1 MFRIPRIRAAA
12 VVAAVASVMVAVVGC
27 TSLKEEFIPDEPGVV
42 DVPGEGRSVSLKG
55 TISMGGGNPV
65 SKALTE
71 EGVKTFAV
79 GDSITV
85 VYKNTGGQTVK
96 AVSKAFTAEDIHEEG
111 KKADIR
117 VTLVEPAE
125 GGPLRYIYPAAMAKE
140 VIAPEAD
147 VDSDE
152 ATIAFERLA
161 NQDGTLAS
169 IASGLDLAVFDGSL
183 TDGAELPVSAS
194 LSNKLTICKFTVKEG
209 GSDITSKLSNFTVSN
224 GEHTYTLSPAAPA
237 AKFAGAPIY
246 VAMRPVE
253 SGDISF
259 TATDNVN
266 WYEKSVSEKTLSAG
280 SIYPIGITL
289 TKTFDGKA
297 TPLTF
302 EAITAG
308 ADVFFNP
315 KVKYSIDG
323 GVSWAEDYYVE
334 LENVGDKVMIL
345 YYNPTE
351 RLNIICDRDCYIYG
365 NIMSLA
371 TDYSSDP
378 YAFATNVVM
387 PQWFTFYQLFKSDN
401 TPIKNHIKN
410 HPTKPLVLPATTL
423 EESCYEEMFS
433 GCTGLTKAPELPA
446 TILTESC
453 YRKMFYG
460 CTGLISAPSLPATTL
475 TESCYREMF
484 NGCTGLISAPSIS
497 ATTLA
502 KDCCTDMFN
511 GCTGLTTAP
520 ALPATELAYE
530 CYLRMFKDCTR
541 LTTAPELPATTL
553 TELCYSEMF
562 RGCTRLTT
570 APELPATTLTKSCY
584 GEMFKDCT
592 RLTTAPELPAT
603 ELAPYCY
610 HEMFY
615 GCNNLTQAP
624 STLPALSMANY
635 CYNGMFSSC
644 YLLTK
649 APALPATSLADHC
662 YRNMFFNCY
671 NLIQAPPELPATDL
685 KPYCYNDMFYNCKSL
700 TTVPVLPATTLVE
713 ACYNSMF
720 NQCLKLSS
728 ITCLATDISASNCTK
743 NWLLSA
749 GKDVTT
755 EKRFITPSA
764 TGWITDNNSGIPT
777 GWTRVD
783 YTPPTSPTP

>member
-1 MFRIPRIRAAA
+1 MKQIFRIPRIRAAA
-12 VVAAVASVMVAVVGC
+12 VVAAVAAVMGAVVGC
-27 TSLKEEFIPDEPGVV
+27 TSLKEEFIPDEPVV
-42 DVPGEGRSVSLKG
+42 VPGEGRSVTLKG
-55 TISMGGGNPV
+55 TISMGGGSPV

-96 AVSKAFTAEDIHEEG
+96 AVSEPFTAEDIHEEG
-111 KKADIR
+111 KKVDIR
-117 VTLVEPAE
+117 VTLVDPVA
-125 GGPLRYIYPAAMAKE
+125 GGALRYIYPAAMAKE
-140 VIAPEAD
+140 TIAALAD

-169 IASGLDLAVFDGSL
+169 IASNLDLAVFDGSL
-183 TDGAELPVSAS
+183 TEGAGLPVSAS

-209 GSDITSKLSNFTVSN
+209 GSDITDKLSSFTVSN

-246 VAMRPVE
+246 VAMRPVG

-266 WYEKSVSEKTLSAG
+266 WYEKSVSGKTLEAG

-297 TPLTF
+297 TPLTV
-302 EAITAG
+302 EAIQPWT
-308 ADVFFNP
+308 DVSFGS

-323 GVSWAEDYYVE
+323 GVSWAEGSYVE
-334 LENVGDKVMIL
+334 LENAGDKVMIL
-345 YYNPTE
+345 YNPTASLE
-351 RLNIICDRDCYIYG
+351 IVCYRDCYIYG

-371 TDYSSDP
+371 TVYSSDP
-378 YAFATNVVM
+378 YAFDPYAFATNDVI
-387 PQWFTFYQLFKSDN
+387 PPGYSFYQLFKGN
-401 TPIKNHIKN
+401 TYIKN

-423 EESCYEEMFS
+423 EESCYKEMFS

-446 TILTESC
+446 T
-453 YRKMFYG
+453 
-460 CTGLISAPSLPATTL
+460 TL

-484 NGCTGLISAPSIS
+484 NGCTGLISVPSLPATTLAESCYREMFKGCTGLISAPSIS

-520 ALPATELAYE
+520 QLPATELAYE
-530 CYLRMFKDCTR
+530 CYLRMFKDCTG

-584 GEMFKDCT
+584 REMFKDCT

-615 GCNNLTQAP
+615 GCDNLTQAP

-635 CYNGMFSSC
+635 CYNGMFSCC

-662 YRNMFFNCY
+662 YRNMFFNCI

-728 ITCLATDISASNCTK
+728 ITCLATDIPLNCTV

-749 GKDVTT
+749 GTDVTT

-764 TGWITDNNSGIPT
+764 TGWTTGVDGIPT

-783 YTPPTSPTP
+783 YTPPTPPTP

>member
-1 MFRIPRIRAAA
+1 MKQILRILCIAALA
-12 VVAAVASVMVAVVGC
+12 MVGTMAVGC
-27 TSLKEEFIPDEPGVV
+27 VEIPGQARNDEEDLLRNDDLGQAVTL
-42 DVPGEGRSVSLKG
+42 ST
-55 TISMGGGNPV
+55 TITLGGGHPE
-65 SKALTE
+65 SKALTAA
-71 EGVKTFAV
+71 GVKTFAV
-79 GDSITV
+79 GDQIAI
-85 VYKNTGGQTVK
+85 VYKNTGDQTVQG
-96 AVSKAFTAEDIHEEG
+96 VSEALTVEDIHDEG
-111 KKADIR
+111 KKANIT
-117 VTLVEPAE
+117 VTLIDPAAD
-125 GGPLRYIYPAAMAKE
+125 GDLRYIYPAAMAKE
-140 VIAPEAD
+140 AIAANATVAD
-147 VDSDE
+147 DE
-152 ATIAFERLA
+152 ATIDFDRLDH
-161 NQDGTLAS
+161 QDGTLDS

-183 TDGAELPVSAS
+183 TEDSKLPATAS
-194 LSNKLTICKFTVKEG
+194 LSNKLTICEFSIKEG
-209 GSDITSKLSNFTVSN
+209 GNDITNKLSYFAISQ
-224 GEHTYTLSPAAPA
+224 GGYTYTLAPAAPA
-237 AKFAGAPIY
+237 MKFDGTPIY

-253 SGDISF
+253 NDDISF

-266 WYEKSVSEKTLSAG
+266 WYEKSVSGRELKAG
-280 SIYPIGITL
+280 KMYPINL
-289 TKTFDGKA
+289 SMTKTFDGKA

-302 EAITAG
+302 EAIMAG
-308 ADVFFNP
+308 TDVLFYP

-323 GVSWAEDYYVE
+323 GVSWAEGNDVE

-345 YYNPTE
+345 YNPNE
-351 RLNIICDRDCYIYG
+351 SLEISCYRDCYIYG

-371 TDYSSDP
+371 TDYSSDL
-378 YAFATNVVM
+378 YAFATNDVM
-387 PQWFTFYQLFKSDN
+387 PDWYTFKYLFTN
-401 TPIKNHIKN
+401 PTHIKN

-423 EESCYEEMFS
+423 KESCYEEMFS

-446 TILTESC
+446 TNLTESC
-453 YRKMFYG
+453 YSMMFYG
-460 CTGLISAPSLPATTL
+460 CTGLTKAPELPATTL
-475 TESCYREMF
+475 TESCYSKMF
-484 NGCTGLISAPSIS
+484 YGCTGLISAPSIS

-520 ALPATELAYE
+520 QLPATELAYE
-530 CYLRMFKDCTR
+530 CYLRMFKDCTG

-584 GEMFKDCT
+584 REMFKDCT

-615 GCNNLTQAP
+615 GCDNLTQAP

-662 YRNMFFNCY
+662 YRNMFFNCI
-671 NLIQAPPELPATDL
+671 NLIQAPPELPATEL
-685 KPYCYNDMFYNCKSL
+685 KPYCYNDMFYNCQSL

-713 ACYNSMF
+713 ECYSSMF
-720 NQCLKLSS
+720 NQCFNLSS
-728 ITCLATDISASNCTK
+728 ITCLATDFSASNCTV

-764 TGWITDNNSGIPT
+764 TKWSNDVSGIPT

-783 YTPPTSPTP
+783 W

>member
-1 MFRIPRIRAAA
+1 MKQMIRIPRIRAAA
-12 VVAAVASVMVAVVGC
+12 VVAAAAVMVAVVGC
-27 TSLKEEFIPDEPGVV
+27 TSLKEEFIPDEPVV
-42 DVPGEGRSVSLKG
+42 VPGEGRSVTLKG
-55 TISMGGGNPV
+55 TISMGGGSPV

-96 AVSKAFTAEDIHEEG
+96 AVSEAFTAEDIHEEG

-117 VTLVEPAE
+117 VTLVAPAA
-125 GGPLRYIYPAAMAKE
+125 GGALRYIYPAAMAKE
-140 VIAPEAD
+140 EIGTSAV

-183 TDGAELPVSAS
+183 TAEAELPVSVS

-224 GEHTYTLSPAAPA
+224 GGTTYTLSPAAPA
-237 AKFAGAPIY
+237 VKFAGAPIY
-246 VAMRPVE
+246 VAMRPVV
-253 SGDISF
+253 SGEISF

-297 TPLTF
+297 TPLTV
-302 EAITAG
+302 EAIQPWT
-308 ADVFFNP
+308 DVSFGS

-323 GVSWAEDYYVE
+323 GVSWAEGVYVE

-345 YYNPTE
+345 YNPTA
-351 RLNIICDRDCYIYG
+351 RLEINCYGYCYVYG

-371 TDYSSDP
+371 TDYSSDLD
-378 YAFATNVVM
+378 AFATNDVI
-387 PQWFTFYQLFKSDN
+387 PPGYSFYQLFKGN
-401 TPIKNHIKN
+401 TYIKN

-433 GCTGLTKAPELPA
+433 GCMGLTKAPE
-446 TILTESC
+446 
-453 YRKMFYG
+453 
-460 CTGLISAPSLPATTL
+460 LPATTL

-520 ALPATELAYE
+520 QLPATELAYE

-584 GEMFKDCT
+584 REMFKDCT

-615 GCNNLTQAP
+615 GCDNLTQAP

-662 YRNMFFNCY
+662 YRNMFFNCI

-764 TGWITDNNSGIPT
+764 TGWTTGVDGIPT

-783 YTPPTSPTP
+783 YTSPTPPTP